1 MCAPVPGPELP
12 IDFLRMWL
20 ATLTNAAHWQEN
32 SDLRTW
38 LAQCRLNGQAVVLKG
53 VEMGPGVQDVLKSA
67 STKAMQAAQRIPQL
81 LAAAGAT

>member
-1 MCAPVPGPELP
+1 MCTPVPGPELP

-20 ATLTNAAHWQEN
+20 VTLTNTAQWQEN

-53 VEMGPGVQDVLKSA
+53 VEMGPAVKDVLKTLSG
-67 STKAMQAAQRIPQL
+67 KAMQAAQRIPQL